1 MSHQTLLTLR
11 VTSIFHLSEEFEP
24 ALGGGELCL
33 EWANA
38 HDAVVGA
45 GQEEDVLLLKAK
57 LEGDDNDDGD
67 VDEEDDEGL
76 VGSKVDDAKCQ
87 RAGSEDQAGQI
98 GGQNLDRV
106 VLAHVPS
113 NLYSRCNFLPP
124 GCSSQTF
131 LRGKLSAPC
140 GWWCPPCTGCH
151 TSPPTGRR

>member
-1 MSHQTLLTLR
+1 M
-11 VTSIFHLSEEFEP
+11 TSIFHLSEEFEP

-76 VGSKVDDAKCQ
+76 VGSKVDDAKSQ

-106 VLAHVPS
+106 VLAHVSS
-113 NLYSRCNFLPP
+113 NLFRIDV
-124 GCSSQTF
+124 TF
-131 LRGKLSAPC
+131 CHLYAVAKLL
-140 GWWCPPCTGCH
+140 
-151 TSPPTGRR
+151 